1 MIYRILPFL
10 LTFIAKR
17 ISTAQKAKR
26 AAAKRPTTSA
36 GSRRSSS
43 RRRR

>member
-17 ISTAQKAKR
+17 ISTSRKTKR
-26 AAAKRPTTSA
+26 ATAERGTTTNRRPA
-36 GSRRSSS
+36 RGRRH
-43 RRRR
+43 